1 MIAVLP
7 AVTARP
13 VRASEPFPATG
24 TRQSLEFRLSANEPP
39 PFIEID
45 APASRIERTVD
56 AIPVN
61 SSATSTPATTEPVL
75 ERSEESESASA
86 SPAGP
91 TRESSLAETRRDL
104 TELGRNDV
112 LMEDVTRLAK
122 WTMVTLILGV
132 SAVLVIKKYNIS
144 IASPATGGANL
155 KLLESLP
162 LGRQMGMH
170 LVEAGSDR
178 FLVATDQAGI
188 KTVTILANWP
198 EMPGEETTAT
208 DETQRGTTTIE
219 WEERIQ
225 DSGARIQKAA

>member
-1 MIAVLP
+1 MITVLSAV
-7 AVTARP
+7 AAQP
-13 VRASEPFPATG
+13 VCAAEPFPATG
-24 TRQSLEFRLSANEPP
+24 TRQSLEFRLSANEPA

-45 APASRIERTVD
+45 TPTSLSDATV
-56 AIPVN
+56 
-61 SSATSTPATTEPVL
+61 SAVPPTPGSTPATAEPAH
-75 ERSEESESASA
+75 ESNDEPESASD
-86 SPAGP
+86 SPAGS

-104 TELGRNDV
+104 AELGRNDV
-112 LMEDVTRLAK
+112 LMEDVMRLAK

-188 KTVTILANWP
+188 KTVTMLANWP
-198 EMPGEETTAT
+198 EMPGENEAAT
-208 DETQRGTTTIE
+208 DRTQRGPATTE
-219 WEERIQ
+219 WEERVQ